1 MKFAIDCL
9 TKKARRLPSP
19 GLELRVHV
27 TPTVAYPNELVR
39 LAACHPRACLKA
51 ATGLE
56 WVDVHVLDAEP
67 IEIDKGEH
75 FVLELFLATPPDLI
89 ERFESH
95 RHAAPQQVVVD
106 LDLRMTVT
114 RCPFVQPRDKTRM
127 DRYLTYNLRLY
138 NGQELSGHLIEIP
151 RDEWLALLDGIGFSD
166 VIVLEL
172 AHRRASAPTPALVR
186 ARDALEAARRAYDE
200 NRTANV
206 MDEVHRALEHLGLE
220 RENGRTFDRIV
231 NEYLADE
238 PHVVRQRM
246 LGALVAFS
254 GVIHLGRHAG
264 LVEAERALEVSR
276 PHAAFALGV
285 ASLLFGWCHAK
296 RAHRSA

>member
-9 TKKARRLPSP
+9 AKKARRHPTP
-19 GLELRVHV
+19 GIELRIHAA
-27 TPTVAYPNELVR
+27 PTVAYPNELVR
-39 LAACHPRACLKA
+39 LAGCHPRACLKA
-51 ATGLE
+51 GTGLE
-56 WVDVHVLDAEP
+56 WVDVRVLDTEP
-67 IEIDKGEH
+67 IEIDKGQH
-75 FVLELFLATPPDLI
+75 FVLELFLATPPDLL
-89 ERFESH
+89 ERFEAH
-95 RHAAPQQVVVD
+95 RRGAPEQVVID

-114 RCPFVQPRDKTRM
+114 RCPFAQPREKTRM
-127 DRYLTYNLRLY
+127 DRNLGYNLRLY
-138 NGQELSGHLIEIP
+138 NGHELSGYLIEIP

-166 VIVLEL
+166 VIVIEL
-172 AHRRASAPTPALVR
+172 AHRRAAAPTPALLR
-186 ARDALEAARRAYDE
+186 ARDALDAARRAYDE

-220 RENGRTFDRIV
+220 RGNERTFDRIV

-238 PHVVRQRM
+238 PEIVRERM
-246 LGALVAFS
+246 LGALVGFS
-254 GVIHLGRHAG
+254 RVIHLGRHAG
-264 LVEAERALEVSR
+264 LVGAERALEVSR